1 VLTRWGSVGGEVEDS
16 WREWMRKVR
25 KSSWER
31 EQWIVAQE
39 KEVRI
44 GIRK

>member
-1 VLTRWGSVGGEVEDS
+1 V
-16 WREWMRKVR
+16 RKGR

-39 KEVRI
+39 KEGKLWSKKRDKKIFLVKLMI
-44 GIRK
+44 